1 MNILTKF
8 LNGKAKKETESF
20 ITSEPDATL
29 ETASGKIP
37 PMDLFIEKEKPQ
49 PVRIEN
55 NATPNRINTFLNHNY
70 YSLGISEGFEHHS
83 KETLEIGM
91 QKLKA
96 EFQLIIDQA
105 IQEKSI
111 KRLEITNLIIHV
123 GPISETTRIAL
134 ENTVEEINTS
144 LVTLKLQQELCTDNK
159 GWVMNVIHSY
169 HRGYIQGIN
178 DFINGEDFL
187 NSIKNI

>member
-20 ITSEPDATL
+20 IASKPESPL
-29 ETASGKIP
+29 ETESEKIP

-49 PVRIEN
+49 QVRTES
-55 NATPNRINTFLNHNY
+55 NAIPNKINTFLNRNY
-70 YSLGISEGFEHHS
+70 YSLGITEGFEHHS
-83 KETLEIGM
+83 KETLEIGL

-105 IQEKSI
+105 IQEKSL
-111 KRLEITNLIIHV
+111 KRLEVTNLIVHV
-123 GPISETTRIAL
+123 GPISETTRNTL
-134 ENTVEEINTS
+134 ENTVEEINAS
-144 LVTLKLQQELCTDNK
+144 LATLKLQQELCTENK
-159 GWVMNVIHSY
+159 GWVMNAIHSY

-178 DFINGEDFL
+178 DFINSEDFL